1 MTKDFVNLININE
14 NEVLRY
20 LEYKGQDISDN
31 LKGTINECINLI
43 KDKINPRYMLR
54 VYPIKREKLS
64 IVIKGTDLKLESED
78 LYNLLKE
85 CDKCIVMA
93 ITLGFEAEKEIRKYS
108 YSELTKS
115 IIIDSCA
122 TTAIEEV
129 CDFVQDELEKELFQK
144 GEYLTT
150 RYSPGYGDLPIEKNI
165 DIINLLNT
173 QKEIGLT
180 ITGSGIMI
188 PRKSV
193 VAIMG
198 IAKSES
204 KNNKKLCSNCI
215 NRFDCKYKREVETCG
230 CQGVYKG

>member
-1 MTKDFVNLININE
+1 MIKDFVNLIEINKD
-14 NEVLRY
+14 EVLRY
-20 LEYKGQDISDN
+20 LEYKGQDISDG
-31 LKGTINECINLI
+31 LKSTIDECINLI
-43 KDKINPRYMLR
+43 KNKINPRYMLR
-54 VYPIKREKLS
+54 VYPIRVDKFS
-64 IVIKGTDLKLESED
+64 IYIQGTGIKLESRE

-93 ITLGFEAEKEIRKYS
+93 ATLGLEAEKEIKKYS
-108 YSELTKS
+108 HSDLTKC

-129 CDFVQDELEKELFQK
+129 CDFIQDDLEKELLKK

-150 RYSPGYGDLPIEKNI
+150 RYSPGYGDLSIDKNV

-180 ITGSGIMI
+180 ITGNSIMI

-198 IAKSES
+198 IAKS
-204 KNNKKLCSNCI
+204 KPKKNKKSCSNCI
-215 NRFDCKYKREVETCG
+215 NNFDCKYKKEVEDYG
-230 CQGVYKG
+230 CQRIYEG